1 MGMYLVNELSA
12 TSIIALGVAGT
23 SVEVGASLL
32 GFNKTMSW
40 LKHYVKHLAA
50 EVWKTSSS
58 SSVTTNCRIKEAG
71 DGAVSM

>member
-12 TSIIALGVAGT
+12 TSTIALGVAGT
-23 SVEVGASLL
+23 SVDVGASLL
-32 GFNKTMSW
+32 GFNKTISW
-40 LKHYVKHLAA
+40 LKHSVEHLAA

-58 SSVTTNCRIKEAG
+58 SSVTTSCSIKEAG